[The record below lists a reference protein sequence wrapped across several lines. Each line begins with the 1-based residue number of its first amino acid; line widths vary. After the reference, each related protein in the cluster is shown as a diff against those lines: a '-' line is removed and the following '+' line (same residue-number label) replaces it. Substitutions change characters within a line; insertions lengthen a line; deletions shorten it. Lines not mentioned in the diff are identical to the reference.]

1 MIQRWLLH
9 VACICALAWPA
20 FLNGQP
26 FFFPDTTSYVRA
38 ADSAAYIFSG
48 HRISTE
54 WTEHYRR
61 ALDPAAKRP
70 EARGHVAAHG
80 NDIASQSI
88 MAGRSPYFGAL
99 LWMTFLFGSFWLF
112 VIAQAVA
119 AYWLV
124 HLTLRMFDVLTR
136 QALLATVSLLALG
149 TSLPFFVGLLMPD
162 LLAGFG
168 MLAFLLMVIDRGRM
182 RRWERTGVGALLL
195 LSLLSHLTH
204 IVAIGAMLVLLPVGM
219 RLGGRPWPE
228 WRGAFLTTL
237 TLLAIG
243 LASVVL
249 TGAVVERVF
258 GRRPLLVPL
267 LTARFMAD
275 GPGLAYL
282 RDHCDRPSFAACAW
296 KDRSS
301 VAAGEFLWSLD
312 PARGGYM
319 FADAQ
324 TRRAMSD
331 QDSAFALA
339 VLAEHPIAQGG
350 RIAYNATRQM
360 LRFEVDILNYHCAP
374 GDRCW
379 RSLPPRQRAAL
390 LSSLGGRNL
399 WPQMLVARLQ
409 QAVVVIS
416 VLLLLAWSIRG
427 RSSTQADRDL
437 LLWIGLFM
445 IGAMVNALLGG
456 GVSEPQPRYQA
467 RIIWLIPLMASLA
480 ALLWRRSGQS
490 GEKHG

>member
-38 ADSAAYIFSG
+38 ADSAVYIFSG
-48 HRISTE
+48 HRISSE
-54 WTEHYRR
+54 WTEHYRH
-61 ALDPAAKRP
+61 ALDPASRQVATGR
-70 EARGHVAAHG
+70 HVAAHG

-112 VIAQAVA
+112 VIAQAMA

-124 HLTLRMFDVLTR
+124 HLALRMFGVLSPLPLVAVV
-136 QALLATVSLLALG
+136 ALLSLG

-162 LLAGFG
+162 LLAGLG
-168 MLAFLLMVIDRGRM
+168 MLAFLLLAIERGRM
-182 RRWERTGVGALLL
+182 ARWERAGVAALLL

-204 IVAIGAMLVLLPVGM
+204 IVAVAAMLALLPIGM
-219 RLGGRPWPE
+219 RLAGRPWST
-228 WRGAFLTTL
+228 WRSLFVTTL
-237 TLLAIG
+237 ALLAVGI
-243 LASVVL
+243 ASVVV

-258 GRRPLLVPL
+258 GRKPLLVPL

-282 RDHCDRPSFAACAW
+282 RDHCDRPVFAACAW

-319 FADAQ
+319 FADAK

-331 QDSAFALA
+331 QDTAFALA
-339 VLAEHPIAQGG
+339 VLAEHPLAQGG
-350 RIAYNATRQM
+350 RVAYNAGRQM
-360 LRFEVDILNYHCAP
+360 LRFETDILNYHCAP

-390 LSSLGGRNL
+390 LSSLGGQDL
-399 WPQMLVARLQ
+399 WPQQLVASLQ
-409 QAVVVIS
+409 QAIVAAS
-416 VLLLLAWSIRG
+416 VLLLLIWSVRG
-427 RSSTQADRDL
+427 RSAAQVDRDL
-437 LLWIGLFM
+437 LLWIALFAV
-445 IGAMVNALLGG
+445 GAIVNALLGG

-467 RIIWLIPLMASLA
+467 RIIWLLPFMTSIA
-480 ALLWRRSGQS
+480 ALLWLRARSD
-490 GEKHG
+490 EKHG

>member
-38 ADSAAYIFSG
+38 ADSAVYIFSG
-48 HRISTE
+48 HRISSE
-54 WTEHYRR
+54 WTEHYRH
-61 ALDPAAKRP
+61 ALDPATRQIVTD
-70 EARGHVAAHG
+70 RHVAAHG

-112 VIAQAVA
+112 VIAQALA
-119 AYWLV
+119 AYWLI
-124 HLTLRMFDVLTR
+124 HLTLRMFGVLSG
-136 QALLATVSLLALG
+136 QALVAVVSLLALG
-149 TSLPFFVGLLMPD
+149 TSLPFFAGLLMPD
-162 LLAGFG
+162 LLAGLG
-168 MLAFLLMVIDRGRM
+168 MLAFLLTAIERGRLTG
-182 RRWERTGVGALLL
+182 WERTAVAALLL

-204 IVAIGAMLVLLPVGM
+204 IVAIASMLILLPIGM
-219 RLGGRPWPE
+219 RLAGRPWPE
-228 WRGAFLTTL
+228 WRRAFLTTL

-243 LASVVL
+243 LASVVV
-249 TGAVVERVF
+249 TSVVVERVF
-258 GRRPLLVPL
+258 GRKPLLVPL

-282 RDHCDRPSFAACAW
+282 RDHCDRPIFAACAW

-301 VAAGEFLWSLD
+301 VAAGAFLWSLD
-312 PARGGYM
+312 PALGGYM

-331 QDSAFALA
+331 QDTAFALA
-339 VLAEHPIAQGG
+339 VLAEYPMAQGG
-350 RIAYNATRQM
+350 RIAYNAVGQM

-374 GDRCW
+374 GERCW
-379 RSLPPRQRAAL
+379 RSLPPRQRDAL
-390 LSSLGGRNL
+390 LASVGGRNL
-399 WPQMLVARLQ
+399 WPQQLIAGLQ
-409 QAVVVIS
+409 QAVVASS
-416 VLLLLAWSIRG
+416 VLLLLIWSVRG
-427 RSSTQADRDL
+427 RNGTQADRDL
-437 LLWIGLFM
+437 QLWIALFA
-445 IGAMVNALLGG
+445 IGAIVNALLGG

-467 RIIWLIPLMASLA
+467 RIIWLLPLLASLA
-480 ALLWRRSGQS
+480 VLLWLRARSD
-490 GEKHG
+490 EKHG